1 VVGNDVAKNKL
12 NSKYRMIIKEA
23 EFITSSV
30 MESQCPK
37 PVLPEYA
44 FIGRSNV
51 GKSMLINTLTGN
63 RKLAKVSGN
72 PGKTITINHFLIDKS
87 WFLVDLPGYGF
98 AKRSKTERKKWERMI
113 RHYILSRSNL
123 MSLFLLVD
131 LRHEPQKNDREFM
144 EWLAMS
150 EIPFVITFTKAD
162 KLSKIKL
169 ETNFDKYKKTLR
181 EQWEEIPPCIVTS
194 SVTGMGK
201 EEILRYIDETNRI
214 FRV

>member
-1 VVGNDVAKNKL
+1 ML
-12 NSKYRMIIKEA
+12 IKEA

-37 PVLPEYA
+37 PMLPEYA

-51 GKSMLINTLTGN
+51 GKSMLINMLTGR

-72 PGKTITINHFLIDKS
+72 PGKTITMNHFLIDKT
-87 WFLVDLPGYGF
+87 WYLVDLPGYGF
-98 AKRSKTERKKWERMI
+98 AKRSKTERRKWEKMI
-113 RHYILSRSNL
+113 RHYILTRSNL

-131 LRHEPQKNDREFM
+131 LRHEPQKIDLEFM

-162 KLSKIKL
+162 KLSKVK
-169 ETNFDKYKKTLR
+169 TDKNLAFYKKILL
-181 EQWEEIPPCIVTS
+181 EKWEELPPIVVTS
-194 SVTGMGK
+194 SVTGAGK
-201 EEILRYIDETNRI
+201 EEILQYIDKTNTL
-214 FRV
+214 FKV